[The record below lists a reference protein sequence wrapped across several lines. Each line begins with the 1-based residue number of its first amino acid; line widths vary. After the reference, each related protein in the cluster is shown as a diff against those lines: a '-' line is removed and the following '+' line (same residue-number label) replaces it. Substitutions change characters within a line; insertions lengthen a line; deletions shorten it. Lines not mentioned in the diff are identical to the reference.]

1 MAELLF
7 SHDAMRDLLEIQSYI
22 AERLENPESA
32 ASTIDK
38 IQKTI
43 LVLEDF
49 PEAGTLLLP
58 AILRGRDYRFLVS
71 GNYMIFYRIRENHIE
86 IGRILYGRRDYLK
99 VLFPEKEKTEK

>member
-1 MAELLF
+1 MAELIF

-38 IQKTI
+38 IKKAV
-43 LVLEDF
+43 LVLENF
-49 PEAGTLLLP
+49 PEAGTLFLP
-58 AILRGRDYRFLVS
+58 AVLRGRDYRLLVS
-71 GNYMIFYRIRENHIE
+71 GNYMIFYRIRQNHIE

-99 VLFPEKEKTEK
+99 ILFPEKDETEK

>member
-1 MAELLF
+1 MAELLY
-7 SHDAMRDLLEIQSYI
+7 SHDAMQDLLEIQSYI

-32 ASTIDK
+32 SSTIDK

-43 LVLEDF
+43 LVLKDF
-49 PEAGTLLLP
+49 PEAGTLFLP
-58 AILRGRDYRFLVS
+58 AVSRGRDYRFLVS

-99 VLFPEKEKTEK
+99 ILFPEKEETEK